1 MAADI
6 DTGFIVTAY
15 SFPESSLHA
24 LLAAP
29 TVDLVKAFLAQTE
42 SKAREYQ
49 ALQADKLRTEV
60 ELETVVR
67 SSEARARQL
76 KDSVEKGLKEI
87 ESLRVKLNREG
98 TILSQTHSR
107 FQIQLL
113 TVI

>member
-1 MAADI
+1 MAADV
-6 DTGFIVTAY
+6 DKAFIAAAY
-15 SFPESSLHA
+15 SFPESSLHT

-29 TVDLVKAFLAQTE
+29 TVDLVKAFLVQTQT
-42 SKAREYQ
+42 KARECQ
-49 ALQADKLRTEV
+49 TLEAEKLRTEV

-76 KDSVEKGLKEI
+76 KDAVEKGLKEI